1 MKLKS
6 ILSSLTILFL
16 AQHVFAQ
23 EKMIQLEDIWASRT
37 FSPEWVW
44 GINSMN
50 DGVHYSSLNYGENN
64 VYITQYSYE
73 TGDSISTIVDSKDL
87 DGISFSDYSF
97 SEDEKKVLLPTE
109 TESIYRYSSR
119 SNYYVYDR
127 ETKIAQELSEGKQR
141 LAQFSPDAS
150 KVAFVKENN
159 IFIKDITNNTELKV
173 TFDGEINK
181 IINGATDWVYEEEF
195 AFDNGMQ
202 WNTSGNKI
210 AYYRFN
216 EEKVPEFSMDLFT
229 DLYPSQSQFK
239 YPKAGET
246 NSTVEIFIYDLNSK
260 KTTKANIN
268 VEEEFYIP
276 RIKWTLDENVL
287 SVQRMNR
294 HQNQLDFILVDA
306 KDGSSQTIFTE
317 NDAAYIDVT
326 DNLTFLNDGKYFI
339 WTSEKSGYN
348 HIYLY
353 NLKGKQVRQ
362 ITKGNYDVTDFYGI
376 DESNNTVYFAS
387 SERSPMHRDVY
398 AIQLNG
404 KNKKTLTNKIGT
416 NSATFSTNYKYFINQ
431 YSNANSPYYFS
442 LFDAKGNEVR
452 MLKDNSNLNNSL
464 AEYALSQ
471 KEFFNFKTTEG
482 IDLNGWMMK
491 PHNFDE
497 TKQYPVFMY
506 LYGGPGSQQV
516 TDSWG
521 GSNFL
526 WYQMLTQQGYIVAC
540 IDNRGTGARG
550 AEFKKCTYQ
559 QLGKL
564 ETEDQIEANRYLA
577 NLPYVDGSRIG
588 IFGWSYGGYMSS
600 LCLLK
605 GADEFKMAIAVA
617 PVTNWRYYDNI
628 YTERYM
634 RTPQENASGY
644 DDNSPIN
651 HVDKLKGKYLLVHG
665 SADDNVHHQN
675 TMEMTSALVN
685 ANKDFDMFIYPNK
698 NHGIYGG
705 MTRLHLYNKMTKFLV
720 QNLTK

>member
-50 DGVHYSSLNYGENN
+50 DGIHYSSLNYGDKN
-64 VYITQYSYE
+64 VYITEYSYE

-109 TESIYRYSSR
+109 TESIYRYSSH

-127 ETKIAQELSEGKQR
+127 ETKTAQKLSEGKQR

-159 IFIKDITNNTELKV
+159 VFIKDITNNTELQI

-246 NSTVEIFIYDLNSK
+246 NSTVELFIYDLNSK

-276 RIKWTLDENVL
+276 RIKWTLDENIL

-398 AIQLNG
+398 AVQING
-404 KNKKTLTNKIGT
+404 KNKKTLTNKTGT

-540 IDNRGTGARG
+540 VDNRGTGARG
-550 AEFKKCTYQ
+550 SEFKKCTYQ

-617 PVTNWRYYDNI
+617 PVTNWRYYDSI

-651 HVDKLKGKYLLVHG
+651 HVEKLKGKYLLVHG
-665 SADDNVHHQN
+665 SADDNVHYQN
-675 TMEMTSALVN
+675 TMEMTNALVN
-685 ANKDFDMFIYPNK
+685 ANKQFDLFIYPNK

-705 MTRLHLYNKMTKFLV
+705 YTRLHLFTKMTNFIKE
-720 QNLTK
+720 NL

>member
-50 DGVHYSSLNYGENN
+50 DGIHYSSLNYGDKN
-64 VYITQYSYE
+64 VYITEYSYE

-119 SNYYVYDR
+119 SNYFVYDR
-127 ETKIAQELSEGKQR
+127 ETKTAQELSEGKQR

-159 IFIKDITNNTELKV
+159 IFIKDITNNTELQV

-246 NSTVEIFIYDLNSK
+246 NSTVELFIYDLNSK

-276 RIKWTLDENVL
+276 RIKWTLDENIL

-398 AIQLNG
+398 AVQLNG

-540 IDNRGTGARG
+540 VDNRGTGARG
-550 AEFKKCTYQ
+550 SEFKKCTYQ

-617 PVTNWRYYDNI
+617 PVTNWRYYDTI

-651 HVDKLKGKYLLVHG
+651 HVEKLKGKYLLVHG
-665 SADDNVHHQN
+665 SADDNVHYQN
-675 TMEMTSALVN
+675 TMEMTNALVN
-685 ANKDFDMFIYPNK
+685 ANKQFDLFIYPNK

-705 MTRLHLYNKMTKFLV
+705 YTRLHLFTKMTNFIKE
-720 QNLTK
+720 NL